1 MPWFRDDP
9 EPLRAKRRELAEKER
24 ALAARMSQ
32 LTQELRNAPEEAARK
47 LAEPP
52 VWRLEEEKAAR
63 LAPED
68 GSARPRDL
76 AYQRQR
82 DKFFFFL
89 LIGLLLLVTFLFY
102 WLYHTHLRSD

>member
-24 ALAARMSQ
+24 DLAARMSQ
-32 LTQELRNAPEEAARK
+32 LNQELRNAPEEAARK

-68 GSARPRDL
+68 RAGRPRDL

-82 DKFFFFL
+82 DKILFFL
-89 LIGLLLLVTFLFY
+89 LIGLLLVVTIIFY
-102 WLYHTHLRSD
+102 WLYQTHLRSE